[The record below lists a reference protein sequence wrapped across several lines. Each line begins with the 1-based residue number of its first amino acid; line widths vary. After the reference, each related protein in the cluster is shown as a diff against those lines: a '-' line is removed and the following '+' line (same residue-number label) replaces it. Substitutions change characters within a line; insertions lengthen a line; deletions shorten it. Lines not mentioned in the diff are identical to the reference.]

1 MKRLSLTARLSL
13 MFMLAVTGVLAAA
26 GYFFSQL
33 SEHHFDELDRHTLH
47 EKLEASR
54 RLLGELDDLQNFE
67 RVRPQLQVLLGGHSE
82 MRGFIFDERGAQL
95 FPQPGVDEAEPP
107 LLDYSLLTMT
117 AKIGAALA
125 VGITY
130 PLLDLI
136 GREAGEL
143 TLDGR
148 VWRGEAGHVEIGA
161 QRLTLLI
168 LLDVTAHKAFF
179 HTFSGWLWAALVL
192 CALLSGL
199 LGWLLVRSGLRSLRE
214 VTQVA
219 ASVSAK
225 SLRER
230 IPDESTPA
238 ELQQLVQAFNA
249 MLARL
254 EDAFVRLSNFSADI
268 AHELRTPLSNLMTHT
283 EVALTRAR
291 TLDQYQDNLHS
302 NLEELQRMSRMIDDM
317 LFLAKADNGLIVP
330 DAKPVALEALCAQLL
345 DYYQL
350 SADERG
356 VRFELFGAGTIQGDL
371 LMLRRALS
379 NLLSNALRY
388 TPDGERIRVTIERGA
403 GHVTL
408 EVSNP
413 GATIAPEHLERL
425 FDRFYRVDPARREGS
440 PSNAGLGLAITR
452 SIVQA
457 HQGRIHCSSA
467 QGWTTFCLEFPG

>member
-1 MKRLSLTARLSL
+1 MIRLSLTARLSL

-26 GYFFSQL
+26 GYFFGQL

-54 RLLGELDDLQNFE
+54 RLLTGLDDLEHFE
-67 RVRPQLQVLLGGHSE
+67 RVRPQLQVLLDGHSE
-82 MRGFIFDERGAQL
+82 MRGFVFDEVGTQL
-95 FPQPGVDEAEPP
+95 FPRPEQQAAEP
-107 LLDYSLLTMT
+107 SLLM
-117 AKIGAALA
+117 
-125 VGITY
+125 
-130 PLLDLI
+130 LI
-136 GREAGEL
+136 GENEGEL
-143 TLDGR
+143 TLEGR
-148 VWRGEAGHVEIGA
+148 VWRGEAGYVEVGG
-161 QRLTLLI
+161 RGLKLLVM
-168 LLDVTAHKAFF
+168 LDVTAHKAFF

-199 LGWLLVRSGLRSLRE
+199 LGWLLVRSGLRPLRE

-230 IPDESTPA
+230 IPDDSTPA

-283 EVALTRAR
+283 EVALTRGR
-291 TLDQYQDNLHS
+291 SLEQYQDNLHS

-330 DAKPVALEALCAQLL
+330 DAKPVALEQLCTQLL

-350 SADERG
+350 PADERG
-356 VRFELFGAGTIQGDL
+356 VRFELTGAGTIQGDL
-371 LMLRRALS
+371 AMLRRALS

-388 TPDGERIRVTIERGA
+388 TPDGELISVTIERRA
-403 GHVTL
+403 ECVTL
-408 EVSNP
+408 AVTNP
-413 GATIAPEHLERL
+413 GVTIAAEHLERL

-452 SIVQA
+452 SIIQA
-457 HQGRIHCSSA
+457 HRGDISCRSE
-467 QGWTTFCLEFPG
+467 QGWTTFCLQFPV

>member
-1 MKRLSLTARLSL
+1 MIRLSLTARLSL

-26 GYFFSQL
+26 GYLFHQL
-33 SEHHFDELDRHTLH
+33 SERHFNELDQHTLH
-47 EKLEASR
+47 EKLRAGEA
-54 RLLGELDDLQNFE
+54 LLGELQADDDFE
-67 RVRPQLQVLLGGHSE
+67 RLRPRLQALLGGHSE
-82 MRGFIFDERGAQL
+82 IRGFVFDAAGRQL
-95 FPQPGVDEAEPP
+95 FPEPLPGGADP
-107 LLDYSLLTMT
+107 SLV
-117 AKIGAALA
+117 ALA
-125 VGITY
+125 AER
-130 PLLDLI
+130 D
-136 GREAGEL
+136 GEL
-143 TLDGR
+143 SLDGR
-148 VWRGEAGHVEIGA
+148 LWRAEVTQVPVGQTA
-161 QRLTLLI
+161 LTLLI
-168 LLDVTAHKAFF
+168 LLDVTVHKAFF
-179 HTFSGWLWAALVL
+179 HTFSGWLWGALIL
-192 CALLSGL
+192 CAVLSGL
-199 LGWLLVRSGLRSLRE
+199 LGWLLVRSGLRPLRD

-356 VRFELFGAGTIQGDL
+356 VRFELSGAGTIQGDL

-388 TPDGERIRVTIERGA
+388 TPDGERIRVAIERGA
-403 GHVTL
+403 DQVTL

-457 HQGRIHCSSA
+457 HRGRIQCSSA
-467 QGWTTFCLEFPG
+467 QGWTSFVLEFPN

>member
-26 GYFFSQL
+26 GYFFHQL
-33 SEHHFDELDRHTLH
+33 SERHFNELDQHTLH
-47 EKLEASR
+47 EKLRAGQA
-54 RLLGELDDLQNFE
+54 LLGELQAGDDFE
-67 RVRPQLQVLLGGHSE
+67 RLRPRLQALLGGHSE
-82 MRGFIFDERGAQL
+82 IRGFVFDAAGRQL
-95 FPQPGVDEAEPP
+95 FPEPLPGGADP
-107 LLDYSLLTMT
+107 SLV
-117 AKIGAALA
+117 ALA
-125 VGITY
+125 AER
-130 PLLDLI
+130 D
-136 GREAGEL
+136 GEL
-143 TLDGR
+143 SLDGR
-148 VWRGEAGHVEIGA
+148 LWRAEVTQVPVG
-161 QRLTLLI
+161 QSTLTLLI
-168 LLDVTAHKAFF
+168 LLDVTVHKAFF
-179 HTFSGWLWAALVL
+179 HTFSGWLWGALIL
-192 CALLSGL
+192 CAVLSGL
-199 LGWLLVRSGLRSLRE
+199 LGWLLVRSGLRPLRE

-330 DAKPVALEALCAQLL
+330 DAKPVALEALCTQLL

-356 VRFELFGAGTIQGDL
+356 VRFELSGAGTIQGDL

-457 HQGRIHCSSA
+457 HRGRIQCSSA
-467 QGWTTFCLEFPG
+467 QGRTSFALEFPN

>member
-1 MKRLSLTARLSL
+1 MRRLSLTARLSL

-33 SEHHFDELDRHTLH
+33 SEHHFDELDRHALH

-54 RLLGELDDLQNFE
+54 RLLGELRDLQAFE
-67 RVRPQLQVLLGGHSE
+67 HVHPQLQALLGGHSE
-82 MRGFIFDERGAQL
+82 MRGFVFDAGGAQL
-95 FPQPGVDEAEPP
+95 FPEPRREMAEPR
-107 LLDYSLLTMT
+107 LLE
-117 AKIGAALA
+117 
-125 VGITY
+125 
-130 PLLDLI
+130 LI
-136 GREAGEL
+136 GRQTGEL
-143 TLDGR
+143 QLDGR
-148 VWRGEAGHVEIGA
+148 VWRGEAGHVQVGE

-168 LLDVTAHKAFF
+168 LLDVTVHKAFF
-179 HTFSGWLWAALVL
+179 HTLSGWLWPALVL

-199 LGWLLVRSGLRSLRE
+199 LGWLLVRSGLRPLRE

-238 ELQQLVQAFNA
+238 ELRQLVQAFNA

-254 EDAFVRLSNFSADI
+254 EDAFARLSNFSADI

-291 TLDQYQDNLHS
+291 TLDEYQDNLHS
-302 NLEELQRMSRMIDDM
+302 NLEELQRMARMIDDM

-330 DAKPVALEALCAQLL
+330 DARPVALEALCTQLL

-350 SADERG
+350 AADERG
-356 VRFELFGAGTIQGDL
+356 VRFELSGAGTIQGDL

-388 TPDGERIRVTIERGA
+388 TPDGELIRLAIERTVDGVA
-403 GHVTL
+403 LSVA
-408 EVSNP
+408 NP

-452 SIVQA
+452 SIVEA
-457 HQGRIHCSSA
+457 HHGRIGCSSSV
-467 QGWTTFCLEFPG
+467 GLTTFRLEFPHEAQGS

>member
-1 MKRLSLTARLSL
+1 MIRLSLTARLSL

-26 GYFFSQL
+26 GYFFGQL

-54 RLLGELDDLQNFE
+54 RLLTGLDDLEHFE
-67 RVRPQLQVLLGGHSE
+67 RVRPQLQVLLDGHSE
-82 MRGFIFDERGAQL
+82 MRGFVFDEVGTQL
-95 FPQPGVDEAEPP
+95 FPRPEQQAAEP
-107 LLDYSLLTMT
+107 SLLM
-117 AKIGAALA
+117 
-125 VGITY
+125 
-130 PLLDLI
+130 LI
-136 GREAGEL
+136 GENEGEL
-143 TLDGR
+143 TLEGR
-148 VWRGEAGHVEIGA
+148 VWRGEAGYVEVGG
-161 QRLTLLI
+161 RGLKLLVM
-168 LLDVTAHKAFF
+168 LDVTAHKAFF

-199 LGWLLVRSGLRSLRE
+199 LGWLLVRSGLRPLRE

-230 IPDESTPA
+230 IPDDSTPA

-283 EVALTRAR
+283 EVALTRGR
-291 TLDQYQDNLHS
+291 SLEQYQDNLHS

-330 DAKPVALEALCAQLL
+330 DAKPVALEQLCTQLL

-350 SADERG
+350 PADERG
-356 VRFELFGAGTIQGDL
+356 VRFELTGAGTIQGDL
-371 LMLRRALS
+371 AMLRRALS

-388 TPDGERIRVTIERGA
+388 TPDGELVSVTIERRA
-403 GHVTL
+403 ECVTL
-408 EVSNP
+408 AVTNP
-413 GATIAPEHLERL
+413 GVTIAAEHLERL

-452 SIVQA
+452 SIIQA
-457 HQGRIHCSSA
+457 HRGDISCRSE
-467 QGWTTFCLEFPG
+467 QGWTTFCLQFPV

>member
-107 LLDYSLLTMT
+107 LLD
-117 AKIGAALA
+117 
-125 VGITY
+125 
-130 PLLDLI
+130 LI

-199 LGWLLVRSGLRSLRE
+199 LGWLLVRSGLRPLRE

-356 VRFELFGAGTIQGDL
+356 VRFELSGAGTIQGDL
-371 LMLRRALS
+371 SMLRRALS

-388 TPDGERIRVTIERGA
+388 TPDAGVIRVTIERGA
-403 GHVTL
+403 GQVTL

-457 HQGRIHCSSA
+457 HQGRIHCTSA
-467 QGWTTFCLEFPG
+467 QGWTSFRLEFPG

>member
-1 MKRLSLTARLSL
+1 MTRLSLTARLSL

-26 GYFFSQL
+26 GYFFHQL
-33 SEHHFDELDRHTLH
+33 SERHFNELDQHTLH
-47 EKLEASR
+47 EKLRAGEA
-54 RLLGELDDLQNFE
+54 LLGELQADDDFE
-67 RVRPQLQVLLGGHSE
+67 RLRPRLQALLGGHSE
-82 MRGFIFDERGAQL
+82 IRGFVFDAAGRQL
-95 FPQPGVDEAEPP
+95 FPEPLPGGADP
-107 LLDYSLLTMT
+107 SLV
-117 AKIGAALA
+117 ALA
-125 VGITY
+125 AER
-130 PLLDLI
+130 D
-136 GREAGEL
+136 GEL
-143 TLDGR
+143 SLDGR
-148 VWRGEAGHVEIGA
+148 FWRAEVTQVPVG
-161 QRLTLLI
+161 QSTLTLLI
-168 LLDVTAHKAFF
+168 LLDVTVHKAFF
-179 HTFSGWLWAALVL
+179 HTFSGWLWGALIL
-192 CALLSGL
+192 CAVLSGL
-199 LGWLLVRSGLRSLRE
+199 LGWLLVRSGLRPLRD

-330 DAKPVALEALCAQLL
+330 DAKPVALEALCTQLL

-356 VRFELFGAGTIQGDL
+356 VRFELSGAGTIQGDL

-388 TPDGERIRVTIERGA
+388 TPDGERIRVAIERGT
-403 GHVTL
+403 GQVTL

-425 FDRFYRVDPARREGS
+425 FDRFYRADPARREGS

-457 HQGRIHCSSA
+457 HQGRIHCTSA
-467 QGWTTFCLEFPG
+467 QGRTSFVLEFPN

>member
-33 SEHHFDELDRHTLH
+33 SEHHFDELDRHALH
-47 EKLEASR
+47 EKLEASQ
-54 RLLGELDDLQNFE
+54 RLLGELDDLQDFE
-67 RVRPQLQVLLGGHSE
+67 RVRPQLQALLGGHSE
-82 MRGFIFDERGAQL
+82 MRGFVFDEASAQL
-95 FPQPGVDEAEPP
+95 FPLPEREAAEP
-107 LLDYSLLTMT
+107 LLLE
-117 AKIGAALA
+117 
-125 VGITY
+125 
-130 PLLDLI
+130 LI
-136 GREAGEL
+136 AQKKDEL
-143 TLDGR
+143 ELDGR
-148 VWRGEAGHVEIGA
+148 VWRAEAGHVQVGER
-161 QRLTLLI
+161 RLTLLI
-168 LLDVTAHKAFF
+168 LLDVTVHKAFF
-179 HTFSGWLWAALVL
+179 HTFSGWLWGALVL

-199 LGWLLVRSGLRSLRE
+199 LGWLLVRSGLRPLRE

-230 IPDESTPA
+230 IPGESTPA

-291 TLDQYQDNLHS
+291 TLDQYQNNLHS

-356 VRFELFGAGTIQGDL
+356 VRFELSGAGTIQGDL

-388 TPDGERIRVTIERGA
+388 TPDDGVIRLQIE
-403 GHVTL
+403 HVADK
-408 EVSNP
+408 VSLSVANP
-413 GATIAPEHLERL
+413 GATIEPEHLERL
-425 FDRFYRVDPARREGS
+425 FDRFYRGDPARREGS

-457 HQGRIHCSSA
+457 HQGAISCTSQ
-467 QGWTTFCLEFPG
+467 QGWTTFRLDFPA

>member
-1 MKRLSLTARLSL
+1 MIRLSLTARLSL

-26 GYFFSQL
+26 GYFFGQL

-54 RLLGELDDLQNFE
+54 RLLTGLDDLEHFE
-67 RVRPQLQVLLGGHSE
+67 RVRPQLQVLLDGHSE
-82 MRGFIFDERGAQL
+82 MRGFVFDEVGTQL
-95 FPQPGVDEAEPP
+95 FPRPEQQAAEP
-107 LLDYSLLTMT
+107 SLLM
-117 AKIGAALA
+117 
-125 VGITY
+125 
-130 PLLDLI
+130 LI
-136 GREAGEL
+136 GENEGEL
-143 TLDGR
+143 TLEGR
-148 VWRGEAGHVEIGA
+148 VWRGEAGHVEVGG
-161 QRLTLLI
+161 RGLKLLVM
-168 LLDVTAHKAFF
+168 LDVTAHKAFF

-199 LGWLLVRSGLRSLRE
+199 LGWLLVRSGLRPLRE

-230 IPDESTPA
+230 IPDDSTPA

-283 EVALTRAR
+283 EVALTRGR
-291 TLDQYQDNLHS
+291 SLEQYQDNLHS

-330 DAKPVALEALCAQLL
+330 DANPVALEQLCTQLL

-350 SADERG
+350 PADERG
-356 VRFELFGAGTIQGDL
+356 VRFELTGAGTIQGDL
-371 LMLRRALS
+371 AMLRRALS

-388 TPDGERIRVTIERGA
+388 TPDGELVSVTIERRA
-403 GHVTL
+403 ECVTL
-408 EVSNP
+408 AVTNP
-413 GATIAPEHLERL
+413 GVTIAAEHLERL

-452 SIVQA
+452 SIIQA
-457 HQGRIHCSSA
+457 HRGDISCRSE
-467 QGWTTFCLEFPG
+467 QGWTTFCLQFPV

>member
-1 MKRLSLTARLSL
+1 MTQLSLTARLSL

-26 GYFFSQL
+26 GYFFGQL
-33 SEHHFDELDRHTLH
+33 SQHHFDELDRHTLH
-47 EKLEASR
+47 EKLEAAS
-54 RLLGELDDLQNFE
+54 RLLGGLEDAQAFAQ
-67 RVRPQLQVLLGGHSE
+67 VRPQLQALLGGHSE
-82 MRGFIFDERGAQL
+82 MRGFIFDETGAQL
-95 FPQPGVDEAEPP
+95 YPEAPRAMAEPQ
-107 LLDYSLLTMT
+107 LLEL
-117 AKIGAALA
+117 
-125 VGITY
+125 VG
-130 PLLDLI
+130 
-136 GREAGEL
+136 RRAGEL
-143 TLDGR
+143 QLDGR
-148 VWRGEAGHVEIGA
+148 VWRGEAGHVRVGS
-161 QRLTLLI
+161 QRLTLLV
-168 LLDVTAHKAFF
+168 LLDVTVHKAFF
-179 HTFSGWLWAALVL
+179 HTFSGWLWGALVL
-192 CALLSGL
+192 CAALSGL
-199 LGWLLVRSGLRSLRE
+199 LGWALVRRGLQPLRE

-219 ASVSAK
+219 ASVSAR

-356 VRFELFGAGTIQGDL
+356 VRFELSGAGTIQGDL
-371 LMLRRALS
+371 SMLRRALS

-388 TPDGERIRVTIERGA
+388 TPDGERIRVAIERGA
-403 GHVTL
+403 DQVTL

-457 HQGRIHCSSA
+457 HQGRIHCTSA
-467 QGWTTFCLEFPG
+467 QGWTSFRLEFPG